1 MVTVSDFFCGA
12 GGSST
17 GAVAAGAEVRVAV
30 NHWDRAI
37 ETHNTNHPNTDHYLD
52 DIQATHPSRYPKTDI
67 LWMSPEC
74 FAAGTLILTEQGLVA
89 IEDVR
94 VGDLVLTHRGR
105 WMPVVSTMRRVKDTI
120 IVSGQGHYG
129 IETTADHP
137 FYARQ
142 QTRQWDNAK
151 RDYDRRVYS
160 DPTWV
165 NAATLTESK
174 WRWATPVMYGH
185 LEIPKVP
192 GRGFAF
198 SPDLFWMVGRW
209 LGDGSLR
216 IRETHSEITIC
227 CGKHEV
233 DLLRERLERFMPQH
247 DERAQESELRW
258 RCREIRTSY
267 LFETAHSGLVSWL
280 LENFGQHANGKR
292 IPAWALTMPRAWR
305 DSLLDG
311 YLSADGHRNH
321 RRTRADSISK
331 RLILGMR
338 LLAESLGCRASF
350 GLYTHPA
357 GQIEGREYPP
367 YDMWMTAWENNASQ
381 RTAFS
386 DDLHSWSLVKKV
398 VPGRKNVT
406 VYNLSVAADESYVAE
421 GIVVHNCTN
430 HSLAKGKSRKGI
442 QQLDLWGENRV
453 NPEEERSR
461 ATMREVVEHAEYH
474 RHPIIIVEN
483 VVDIRHWQHYEDWL
497 QDMVNLGYNYKTLY
511 LNAQFFGVPQSRDR
525 WYSVFWLKGNHAPD
539 LDFRPAAYCPKCE
552 RVVNSTQAWKK
563 PEFQWGRYGA
573 NRQYVYKCP
582 TCATQVQPGTIPAAA
597 IIDWS
602 LPAELIGARAN
613 PLKPK
618 TLDRIRAGIRKFAR
632 PVIIETSMTHAG
644 SIGKFK
650 SADEPLATQTT
661 RQSFG
666 VAVPPFLL
674 SYMNNATPP
683 RSVDDPMYTVATTHT
698 PPVIVPPHIVPL
710 RGTAVPKSTDEP
722 LTTIIASAQQHALIV
737 PPWIFETGGTWERA
751 PRSVEQPMPTQLTR
765 ESMSLFIPP
774 YLMSYYSRDD
784 AQSSLDK
791 SLPTITAE
799 RRHSLIIP
807 PFMAMLRNHQDVT
820 DLGEPMNTIV
830 ASAPH
835 HALVAPPFL
844 ASYYGNGENNQRVDE
859 PMNTVTTK
867 DRHALVIPELSAAD
881 VDEIMMA
888 SRFRMLSPEELKL
901 GMSFPA
907 EYIILGNQR
916 EQVRQVGN
924 AVACNV
930 AAWIIQRCME
940 SLS

>member
-74 FAAGTLILTEQGLVA
+74 
-89 IEDVR
+89 
-94 VGDLVLTHRGR
+94 
-105 WMPVVSTMRRVKDTI
+105 
-120 IVSGQGHYG
+120 
-129 IETTADHP
+129 
-137 FYARQ
+137 
-142 QTRQWDNAK
+142 
-151 RDYDRRVYS
+151 
-160 DPTWV
+160 
-165 NAATLTESK
+165 
-174 WRWATPVMYGH
+174 
-185 LEIPKVP
+185 
-192 GRGFAF
+192 
-198 SPDLFWMVGRW
+198 
-209 LGDGSLR
+209 
-216 IRETHSEITIC
+216 
-227 CGKHEV
+227 
-233 DLLRERLERFMPQH
+233 
-247 DERAQESELRW
+247 
-258 RCREIRTSY
+258 
-267 LFETAHSGLVSWL
+267 
-280 LENFGQHANGKR
+280 
-292 IPAWALTMPRAWR
+292 
-305 DSLLDG
+305 
-311 YLSADGHRNH
+311 
-321 RRTRADSISK
+321 
-331 RLILGMR
+331 
-338 LLAESLGCRASF
+338 
-350 GLYTHPA
+350 
-357 GQIEGREYPP
+357 
-367 YDMWMTAWENNASQ
+367 
-381 RTAFS
+381 
-386 DDLHSWSLVKKV
+386 
-398 VPGRKNVT
+398 
-406 VYNLSVAADESYVAE
+406 
-421 GIVVHNCTN
+421 TN
-430 HSLAKGKSRKGI
+430 HSLAKGKVRKGI

-632 PVIIETSMTHAG
+632 PVIIDTSMTHAG
-644 SIGKFK
+644 SAGKFK
-650 SADEPLATQTT
+650 SVDEPLATQTT

-666 VAVPPFLL
+666 MAVPPHIIALRGTTPKDIHEPLTTIIASTFQHWLI
-674 SYMNNATPP
+674 TPP
-683 RSVDDPMYTVATTHT
+683 FTVSTNHSDDRARSAETPLDTVMPQTR
-698 PPVIVPPHIVPL
+698 PSLVIPPHIVPL
-710 RGTAVPKSTDEP
+710 RGTAVPKGADEP

-737 PPWIFETGGTWERA
+737 PPH
-751 PRSVEQPMPTQLTR
+751 
-765 ESMSLFIPP
+765 
-774 YLMSYYSRDD
+774 LMSYYSRDD
-784 AQSSLDK
+784 AQSGLDK

-940 SLS
+940 SLR